1 MGKITAVKGQKGDPS
16 RVSVFIDGD
25 FVCGL
30 YLTDAEQA
38 DIAVGRELTSEETE
52 GLLAAADADKAYR
65 YALRFLTFRPRSVSE
80 VEKRLFIK
88 GFSAATVASVI
99 ERLTGEGCLDD
110 AEFAKAWVRDR
121 LALKPKGKRALV
133 AELRAKGVAVET
145 VEFAVKEALTENEEE
160 LARRALRGFN
170 HRLEKGSPSDAK
182 KRTYTFLMRR
192 GFPSDIAVRLSD
204 EARELVSKGAA
215 EDDP

>member
-1 MGKITAVKGQKGDPS
+1 M
-16 RVSVFIDGD
+16 
-25 FVCGL
+25 
-30 YLTDAEQA
+30 
-38 DIAVGRELTSEETE
+38 
-52 GLLAAADADKAYR
+52 
-65 YALRFLTFRPRSVSE
+65 
-80 VEKRLFIK
+80 
-88 GFSAATVASVI
+88 
-99 ERLTGEGCLDD
+99 DD

-133 AELRAKGVAVET
+133 AELRAKGVAVEAVEST
-145 VEFAVKEALTENEEE
+145 VEEALTENEEE

-170 HRLEKGSPSDAK
+170 YRLEKGSPGDAK